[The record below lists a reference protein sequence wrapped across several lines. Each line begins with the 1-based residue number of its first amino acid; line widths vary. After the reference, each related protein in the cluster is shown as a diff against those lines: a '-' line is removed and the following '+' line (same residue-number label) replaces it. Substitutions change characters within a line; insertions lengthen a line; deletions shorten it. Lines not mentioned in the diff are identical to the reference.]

1 MYSMNSS
8 EIFFFVSFNV
18 STFSHDSGMDLSCDA
33 PSHIRWEGRI
43 SDAVQVKDFWTFV
56 LQCLLGE
63 NKVNVDRRGGVVLR
77 CVVNCCVVL
86 RCVVNSIVVV

>member
-33 PSHIRWEGRI
+33 PSHISWEGRI

-56 LQCLLGE
+56 LQCLLLGE
-63 NKVNVDRRGGVVLR
+63 NKVDVDIRCGVVLR
-77 CVVNCCVVL
+77 CVL
-86 RCVVNSIVVV
+86 NSIVVV

>member
-43 SDAVQVKDFWTFV
+43 SDAVQVADFWTFV
-56 LQCLLGE
+56 LQCLLLGE
-63 NKVNVDRRGGVVLR
+63 NEVNVDIQCGVVLR
-77 CVVNCCVVL
+77 CVV
-86 RCVVNSIVVV
+86 S